1 MRWTRRN
8 MLAGLGGVGLTT
20 ALAGCEEGAFAPPP
34 EPPVL
39 STPNAEH
46 YAARR
51 DGRWTLPAIRY
62 EEAPEFLH
70 RQIVSWPTPGLE
82 ATETVE
88 AGEGDIVILSEHA
101 LLNLILADGFALRY
115 GISIGRE
122 GLGWTGTAEVYR
134 TAHWPRWTPT
144 PSMIERDPSL
154 ERWADGQDGGPS
166 NPLGA
171 RALYLRTIATGADEG
186 IRIHGTPEWRSIG
199 RRASQG
205 CFRMWQQDVI
215 DLYGR
220 AGRGTRVVVI

>member
-1 MRWTRRN
+1 MGLTRRGVLLGIGGG
-8 MLAGLGGVGLTT
+8 LASFGPS
-20 ALAGCEEGAFAPPP
+20 GCDEVMAPPSP
-34 EPPVL
+34 RREPPQL
-39 STPNAEH
+39 STSNDEH

-51 DGRWTLPAIRY
+51 DGSYTLPAVRV
-62 EEAPEFLH
+62 EEFPGWLH
-70 RQIVSWPTPGLE
+70 RQIVGYPTPGLDAPAAE
-82 ATETVE
+82 P
-88 AGEGDIVILSEHA
+88 GEIVILAQYA
-101 LLNLILADGFALRY
+101 LLHLVLPDGFALRY

-122 GLGWTGTAEVYR
+122 GLDWTGRAEIYR

-154 ERWADGQDGGPS
+154 ERWAEGQPGGPT

-171 RALYLRTIATGADEG
+171 RALYLRTLANGQDEG

-199 RRASQG
+199 RRASSG

-220 AGRGTRVVVI
+220 VGRGTRVTVV

>member
-1 MRWTRRN
+1 MTVTRRTV
-8 MLAGLGGVGLTT
+8 MLGLGATGAGL
-20 ALAGCEEGAFAPPP
+20 LAGCEAAFAPPP
-34 EPPVL
+34 EPPTL
-39 STPNAEH
+39 STSNAEH
-46 YAARR
+46 YAARP
-51 DGRWTLPAIRY
+51 DGRYTLPAIRTDQM
-62 EEAPEFLH
+62 PDWLQ
-70 RQIVSWPTPGLE
+70 RQIVRYPTEHP
-82 ATETVE
+82 
-88 AGEGDIVILSEHA
+88 EGTIVIASENAVLH
-101 LLNLILADGFALRY
+101 LVMADDWALRY

-122 GLGWTGTAEVYR
+122 GLGWTGEAEIYR

-154 ERWADGQDGGPS
+154 ERWAEGRPGGPS

-171 RALYLRTIATGADEG
+171 RALYLRTIPTGVDEG

-220 AGRGTRVVVI
+220 VGRGTRVIVT

>member
-1 MRWTRRN
+1 MGWTRR
-8 MLAGLGGVGLTT
+8 GVLTGMGAA
-20 ALAGCEEGAFAPPP
+20 ALAGCEATLAPPP
-34 EPPVL
+34 EPPTL
-39 STPNAEH
+39 STANAEH

-51 DGRWTLPAIRY
+51 DGAYTLPAVRT
-62 EEAPEFLH
+62 EEMPEWLH
-70 RQIVSWPTPGLE
+70 RQIVRYPTPGIE
-82 ATETVE
+82 APE
-88 AGEGDIVILSEHA
+88 APPGSIVIVSNHA
-101 LLNLILADGFALRY
+101 LLHLVLTEDHALRY

-122 GLGWTGTAEVYR
+122 GLGWTGDAEIYR

-154 ERWADGQDGGPS
+154 ERWAEGQPGGPS

-171 RALYLRTIATGADEG
+171 RALYLRTVATGQDEG

-205 CFRMWQQDVI
+205 CFRMWQQDVV

-220 AGRGTRVVVI
+220 VGRGTRVTVV

>member
-1 MRWTRRN
+1 MDWTRRA
-8 MLAGLGGVGLTT
+8 MLTGIGAVGLGAG
-20 ALAGCEEGAFAPPP
+20 LAGCDEAVFTPPP
-34 EPPVL
+34 EPPRL
-39 STPNAEH
+39 ATPNEEH

-51 DGRWTLPAIRY
+51 DGRFSLPAVPFA
-62 EEAPEFLH
+62 EMPDWLH
-70 RQIVSWPTPGLE
+70 RQIVRYPTE
-82 ATETVE
+82 AP
-88 AGEGDIVILSEHA
+88 EGSIVIESQHA
-101 LLNLILADGFALRY
+101 VLHLVLPDEYALRY

-122 GLGWTGTAEVYR
+122 GLGWTGAAEIYR

-154 ERWADGQDGGPS
+154 ERWAEGREGGPG

-171 RALYLRTIATGADEG
+171 RALYLRTLATGRDEG

-220 AGRGTRVVVI
+220 VGRGTRVMVV

>member
-1 MRWTRRN
+1 MQQTRRSV
-8 MLAGLGGVGLTT
+8 LTGLGGLGMTA
-20 ALAGCEEGAFAPPP
+20 ALAGCEELALAPPP
-34 EPPVL
+34 APPEL
-39 STPNAEH
+39 SPPNEEH

-51 DGRWTLPAIRY
+51 DGRFSLPEVRT
-62 EEAPEFLH
+62 EEVAEWLH
-70 RQIVSWPTPGLE
+70 RQIVPY
-82 ATETVE
+82 ATE
-88 AGEGDIVILSEHA
+88 APEGSIVIVSEHA
-101 LLNLILADGFALRY
+101 LLHLVLPDGYALRY

-122 GLGWTGTAEVYR
+122 GLGWSGEAEVYR

-154 ERWADGQDGGPS
+154 ERWADGQEGGPT

-171 RALYLRTIATGADEG
+171 RALYLRTLATGRDEG

-220 AGRGTRVVVI
+220 VGVGTRVTVI

>member
-1 MRWTRRN
+1 MRMTRRRT
-8 MLAGLGGVGLTT
+8 LLGLGGG
-20 ALAGCEEGAFAPPP
+20 ALAAFGPTGCAEVLAPPP
-34 EPPVL
+34 EPPRL
-39 STPNAEH
+39 DTLNEEH

-51 DGRWTLPAIRY
+51 DGRFTLPAVRV
-62 EEAPEFLH
+62 EEMPEWLH
-70 RQIVSWPTPGLE
+70 RQIVAYPTDAP
-82 ATETVE
+82 
-88 AGEGDIVILSEHA
+88 EGSIVIESQHA
-101 LLNLILADGFALRY
+101 VLHLVLADEYALRY

-122 GLGWTGTAEVYR
+122 GLGWAGEAEVYR

-144 PSMIERDPSL
+144 PSMIERDPSM
-154 ERWADGQDGGPS
+154 ERWAEGREGGPG

-171 RALYLRTIATGADEG
+171 RALYLRTLATGRDEG

-220 AGRGTRVVVI
+220 VGVGTRVTVV